1 MYRGEFKIIGRL
13 LEMRNNFKRLMGIC
27 LILVMILGM
36 MPFTAMAEATSGD
49 ITVSL
54 TLDTRALKRNEAMLI
69 YNEDNNYELF
79 DSNYETFSVTIPIGS
94 SVYDV
99 LTKAATKNNFTV
111 DADMYGDDYFV
122 TSIGYIGE
130 DSFSL
135 EQQEEYLLRV
145 EYFGS
150 KFLASGWVYNVNGIY
165 PDVSMGKTQVADGD
179 DIRISYTITGSWDIA
194 TEDFL
199 AADYPNLDLNFLDAF
214 EELKASNPTGAA
226 ATFVSDIE
234 EQMTEIENDYDG
246 FTSRWYATSIFT
258 GPQGLQAEVDAFLQ

>member
-1 MYRGEFKIIGRL
+1 MCRGVFKIIGRL

-54 TLDTRALKRNEAMLI
+54 TLDTRALKRNEAMLK
-69 YNEDNNYELF
+69 DNNNQLLNF
-79 DSNYETFSVTIPIGS
+79 NHKTFTATVPDGS
-94 SVYDV
+94 SVHDV
-99 LTKAATKNNFTV
+99 LITVADQENFTV
-111 DADMYGDDYFV
+111 EGTPSFVTAIGQVGEDYF
-122 TSIGYIGE
+122 TLQEQE
-130 DSFSL
+130 D
-135 EQQEEYLLRV
+135 YLLRV
-145 EYFGS
+145 EYYGS
-150 KFLASGWVYNVNGIY
+150 KFLASGWVYSVNDVY
-165 PDVSMGKTQVADGD
+165 PPVPIGSTQVADGD
-179 DIRISYTITGSWDIA
+179 DIRLAYTITGSWDIA

-199 AADYPNLDLNFLDAF
+199 APDYPNIDLNFLDAF